1 MIRTKFVTIVLVPL
15 IALATITYFFVDRWI
30 ESGLETAGE
39 SIVGAKV
46 EIDHLRV
53 TLSPLA
59 IEFRRLQVAN
69 PKDGWKNIFETGK
82 VRAAMDF
89 GQLLRGKFIVETVEV
104 NDLILGTKRT
114 TNGALPKKREESNKQ
129 TLPSIA
135 QQAGA
140 IVETESKKAPMFD
153 LEKLKKGLKI
163 DSLLKAQNLR
173 SVQHIDT
180 LKQQVQRA
188 SQEWQSVLSDIDKS
202 KQRLSEVESSVK
214 SINTNELKSLDKIVE
229 AANKVSN
236 AAKSVGEVND
246 LFKNRRSSINNQLAT
261 ITASVNSIDD
271 LAKQD
276 FESVKGMARLPDM
289 NMQGLAHLLLGQQIL
304 DEVNSYLGWVD
315 FARNT
320 VPRYVPKPDYE
331 APERFKGQD
340 IQFPTDRSFPKLWVK
355 KILVSGGEDKNQ
367 DPNYFYAKG
376 EVHDISSNQQLA
388 GQPLTVAL
396 NGTKGGTT
404 SLSLQVTFDR
414 RRDEPL
420 DNYKLKLAGLAVGDF
435 ELGRSDFLPA
445 KITQSVASA
454 DAVVN
459 MPGRIFDGNLGLNFS
474 GLTLHFDRPPAN
486 DVERIARDVLEG
498 VRGFNVDLRLW
509 NAKGAMDMA
518 FTTDLDALIAAR
530 TKKVIGDE
538 IARIQN
544 DIRGKVNQK
553 IAEKRQE
560 FDKLYN
566 QKREEVLSQ
575 LRSYENLVNEK
586 VAFVEGR
593 KKELEAK
600 VEQEKKKQAE
610 SAKKKLEDAVKGLFK
625 KD

>member
-1 MIRTKFVTIVLVPL
+1 MIRTKFIIIVIVPL
-15 IALATITYFFVDRWI
+15 IAFATVTYFFIDRWI

-39 SIVGAKV
+39 AIVGAKV
-46 EIDHLRV
+46 EIDQLRV

-89 GQLLRGKFIVETVEV
+89 GQLLRGKFIVETVEM

-114 TNGALPKKREESNKQ
+114 TDGALPKKRVEPSEQS
-129 TLPSIA
+129 TPSIA

-153 LEKLKKGLKI
+153 LDKLKKGLKI
-163 DSLLKAQNLR
+163 DSLLNVQNLR

-188 SQEWQSVLSDIDKS
+188 SQEWQAAMSDVEQSKQKLSDI
-202 KQRLSEVESSVK
+202 ESSIK

-229 AANKVSN
+229 AATKVNN
-236 AAKSVGEVND
+236 ASKSIGEIND
-246 LFKNRRSSINNQLAT
+246 KFKNRRSSINNQLAT
-261 ITASVNSIDD
+261 LAASVNLIDD

-289 NMQGLAHLLLGQQIL
+289 NMQGLAHLLVGKQIL

-320 VPRYVPKPDYE
+320 VPRYLPKPDYE
-331 APERFKGQD
+331 TPERFKGQN
-340 IQFPTDRSFPKLWVK
+340 IQFPTEHSFPKLWVK
-355 KILVSGGEDKNQ
+355 KVLVSGGEDKNQ

-376 EVHDISSNQQLA
+376 EVHDISSNQQLT

-396 NGTKGGTT
+396 SGTKAGTT
-404 SLSLQVTFDR
+404 TLSLQALFDR

-420 DNYKLKLAGLAVGDF
+420 DNYKMKLAGLAVGDF
-435 ELGRSDFLPA
+435 DLGRSDFLPS
-445 KITQSVASA
+445 KITQSVAGA

-459 MPGRIFDGNLGLNFS
+459 MPGHIFDGNLGVNFR

-486 DVERIARDVLEG
+486 DVERIVRDVLQG
-498 VRGFNVDLRLW
+498 VQGFNVDLRLW
-509 NAKGAMDMA
+509 NAKGSMDMA
-518 FTTDLDALIAAR
+518 FSTDLDDLIAAR

-544 DIRGKVNQK
+544 EIRGKVNQK

-560 FDKLYN
+560 FEKLYN
-566 QKREEVLSQ
+566 QKREEVLAQ
-575 LRSYENLVNEK
+575 LRSYENFVNEK
-586 VAFVEGR
+586 VAFVEGK
-593 KKELEAK
+593 KKELDAR

-610 SAKKKLEDAVKGLFK
+610 GAKKKLEDAVKGLFK
-625 KD
+625 K